1 MTHEEDKAD
10 LLYGVPAIADFL
22 RMTQPAVYHLSR
34 RADWPGFK
42 IGGKVCARRSAI
54 DQWIS
59 DMETKA
65 QEARK

>member
-1 MTHEEDKAD
+1 MEQKKEGAD
-10 LLYGVPAIADFL
+10 LLYGVPAIATFL
-22 RMTQPAVYHLSR
+22 RMSEPAVYHLSR

-59 DMETKA
+59 DMEAKA
-65 QEARK
+65 RSAQ